1 MRGSYADAFSDIRTP
16 PALRLQRADGT
27 RVAELSP
34 PCAPAPA
41 GIDVQFPELTTVPA
55 SDGFRMP
62 AQFLKP
68 KNFSVSRKYPVVL
81 YVYGGPNAPT
91 VTNGWQQSTL
101 YNQLLAEAGYVVVQV
116 DNRAATGISKRLEN
130 TILQRWGS
138 RNPPT
143 SSTRCGG

>member
-1 MRGSYADAFSDIRTP
+1 
-16 PALRLQRADGT
+16 
-27 RVAELSP
+27 
-34 PCAPAPA
+34 
-41 GIDVQFPELTTVPA
+41 
-55 SDGFRMP
+55 MP

-91 VTNGWQQSTL
+91 VTNSWQQYTL

-130 TILQRWGS
+130 TILQRSGEPESADLIDAVRWLKTQAWVDANRVGVWGWS
-138 RNPPT
+138 GGGTMTLNLMTR
-143 SSTRCGG
+143 ST